1 MRKLLMIW
9 VATMAL
15 CSVARAD
22 EGAQQGVKRV
32 KSFVEKLARYEVK
45 FNVLAGDLI
54 YVGEYS
60 VDGDSYY
67 IKMDNIE
74 VYSNG
79 KERYEVDR
87 ERKEVSIDVVDQSST
102 NILDNPTRCFDFAE
116 KDYKAEIQSC
126 KDGEMT
132 IYLDPTDPQ
141 QDGEIY
147 LTIDEQSGRP
157 KKIVYVMYDDQIE
170 VSIDSIKSRKEPIK
184 RFDKSAYK
192 GYEMVDF
199 R

>member
-1 MRKLLMIW
+1 MRKLLIIL
-9 VATMAL
+9 VAMMAL
-15 CSVARAD
+15 SSVARAD
-22 EGAQQGVKRV
+22 DGAQSGVKRV
-32 KSFVEKLARYEVK
+32 KAFVEKLGRYEVK
-45 FNVLAGDLI
+45 FNVLAGELI

-116 KDYKAEIQSC
+116 KDYKADLHSR
-126 KDGEMT
+126 KAGVLT
-132 IYLDPTDPQ
+132 IFLDPTDPQ

-157 KKIVYVMYDDQIE
+157 KKILYVMYDDEIE
-170 VSIDSIKSRKEPIK
+170 VSIDSIKSREEPIK

>member
-1 MRKLLMIW
+1 MRKLLLML
-9 VATMAL
+9 VAVLAL
-15 CSVARAD
+15 VSVASAD

-32 KSFVEKLARYEVK
+32 KAYVEKLGRYEVK
-45 FNVLAGDLI
+45 FNVLAGELI
-54 YVGEYS
+54 YVGQYS

-79 KERYEVDR
+79 TERYEVDR
-87 ERKEVSIDVVDQSST
+87 ERKEVSIDVVDLSST

-116 KDYKAEIQSC
+116 KDYVAQIQSR
-126 KDGEMT
+126 KDGELT
-132 IYLDPTDPQ
+132 IYLDPTDSQ

-147 LTIDEQSGRP
+147 LTIDEKSGRP

-170 VSIDSIKSRKEPIK
+170 VSIDSIQSRKDPLK
-184 RFDKSAYK
+184 RFDKSVYK
-192 GYEMVDF
+192 GYEIVDF

>member
-9 VATMAL
+9 VAMMAL

-132 IYLDPTDPQ
+132 IFLDPTDPQ

-157 KKIVYVMYDDQIE
+157 KKIIYVMYDDQIE